1 MEAIFE
7 KDLYNTQT
15 FINIIANWD
24 CTKVCFAVQRDN
36 K

>member
-7 KDLYNTQT
+7 KDLYT

-24 CTKVCFAVQRDN
+24 CTKVRFAVQRDN